1 MIDTPIEADLINK
14 MFDVLDKKY
23 SSDDVIDYK
32 RFVTNEMEEYTYN
45 FISKKRE
52 AGHSIEYSD
61 YVMLVVYPQFVK
73 RVKQLKLWDDIDQ
86 VKLMLC
92 AHDYAN
98 DLYTSYLI
106 NPINRYR
113 IVRTFFK
120 NPEKTHIMGDL
131 KSRLPEFMKYYNEYV
146 KVKNK

>member
-61 YVMLVVYPQFVK
+61 YVMLVVYQQFVK
-73 RVKQLKLWDDIDQ
+73 RIK
-86 VKLMLC
+86 
-92 AHDYAN
+92 
-98 DLYTSYLI
+98 
-106 NPINRYR
+106 
-113 IVRTFFK
+113 
-120 NPEKTHIMGDL
+120 
-131 KSRLPEFMKYYNEYV
+131 
-146 KVKNK
+146 